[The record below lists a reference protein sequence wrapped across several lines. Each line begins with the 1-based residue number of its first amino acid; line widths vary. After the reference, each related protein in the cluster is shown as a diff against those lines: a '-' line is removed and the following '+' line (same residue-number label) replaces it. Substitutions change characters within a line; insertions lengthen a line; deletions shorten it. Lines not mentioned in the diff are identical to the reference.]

1 VLDRVWVLQTRHFKK
16 FLEVVFEWLSLPLEV
31 TFSSHYEPLAG
42 VVGFHPTTAVT
53 GRYGKATW

>member
-1 VLDRVWVLQTRHFKK
+1 LQTRHFKK

-31 TFSSHYEPLAG
+31 TLSSHYEPLAG